1 VVEEFDASF
10 EALALAVAIP
20 KREIS
25 EIASMIPKL
34 RVESTKRPLRVN
46 LIGETATGARV
57 VIKASLSNT
66 CSIIAYPY
74 DIWQVESNRCLKHL
88 FEWATLGI

>member
-1 VVEEFDASF
+1 M
-10 EALALAVAIP
+10 P
-20 KREIS
+20 KRETS
-25 EIASMIPKL
+25 EIASMVAKL

-46 LIGETATGARV
+46 LMGETATGARV

-66 CSIIAYPY
+66 CSIIAYLG
-74 DIWQVESNRCLKHL
+74 DIWQVKPNRCLKHL